1 MTTLDFEIAK
11 PKALPQIPKPCG
23 WRVLIA
29 MVPVENKSAGGIL
42 LPDSHLDQKQAVA
55 TIGYV
60 ISLGSQAYQRDDT
73 GNQAWVRPGDCVL
86 VAKYAGQRHDAK
98 VKGESVELRLIND
111 DEVQAVL
118 QDAGEDTPSWVLDLI
133 QKSGVYAS
141 WRG

>member
-23 WRVLIA
+23 WRVLVA

-60 ISLGSQAYQRDDT
+60 IAVGPQAYQRDDT
-73 GNQAWVRPGDCVL
+73 GREAWVVPGDCVL
-86 VAKYAGQRHDAK
+86 VAKYSGQRHDAK
-98 VKGESVELRLIND
+98 IRDQMVEFRLIND
-111 DEVQAVL
+111 DEVQGIL
-118 QDAGEDTPSWVLDLI
+118 DDAGKDTPAWVVDLVH
-133 QKSGVYAS
+133 KAGF
-141 WRG
+141 